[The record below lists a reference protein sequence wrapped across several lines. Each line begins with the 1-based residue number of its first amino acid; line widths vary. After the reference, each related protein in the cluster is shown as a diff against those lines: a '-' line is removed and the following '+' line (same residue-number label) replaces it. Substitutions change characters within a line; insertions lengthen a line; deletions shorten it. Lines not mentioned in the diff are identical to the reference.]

1 MKDLKPR
8 SIVLIVALACVTFI
22 IGIVVAAPPENNP
35 GQPFEQLEAKL
46 DDAGTALL
54 ALEAKLDAIE
64 TKLDN
69 VASQASV
76 DALESKLD
84 VIEPK
89 LDSLESKL
97 DSLND

>member
-22 IGIVVAAPPENNP
+22 IGIVIAAPPEDNP

-64 TKLDN
+64 AKI
-69 VASQASV
+69 
-76 DALESKLD
+76 D
-84 VIEPK
+84 VLEPK
-89 LDSLESKL
+89 LDSIETKL
-97 DSLND
+97 DNLGPQP